1 MKTLRILTS
10 RPVGEKCAIWA
21 KNNVP
26 KGWDVVVA
34 DSYDPRD
41 NEDDVVISV
50 LYDTIIDANFLLADV
65 QYFNFHPGILPQ
77 YAGSATLSWSIFN
90 GEEEAGITLHFL
102 ASGVDTGAVIDIR
115 TFPILEEETGQT
127 LWNKAEETIFEMF
140 RDWLPELLDTSE
152 LTASKQDMSNR
163 KVYKRKDLEKIK
175 DVTLNVRALTFDG
188 KEKAFFTTQDGKKW
202 ELDFN
207 KGARLVG

>member
-26 KGWDVVVA
+26 KDWDVVVA
-34 DSYDPRD
+34 DHYDPRE
-41 NEDDVVISV
+41 NDDSVVISV
-50 LYDTIIDANFLLADV
+50 LFDTIIDTNFLVADV
-65 QYFNFHPGILPQ
+65 DYFNFHPGILPQ

-90 GEEEAGITLHFL
+90 GEEEAGITLHIL
-102 ASGVDTGAVIDIR
+102 TSGVDTGAVIDVR
-115 TFPILEEETGQT
+115 TFPILEQETGQT

-140 RDWLPELLDTSE
+140 QNWLPELLDTSE
-152 LTASKQDMSNR
+152 LTAIKQDTSER
-163 KVYKRKDLEKIK
+163 KVYKRKDLEQIK
-175 DVTLNVRALTFDG
+175 DVTRNVRALTFKG
-188 KEKAFFTTQDGKKW
+188 KDKAFFVTKDGKKW

-207 KGARLVG
+207 SGARLIG